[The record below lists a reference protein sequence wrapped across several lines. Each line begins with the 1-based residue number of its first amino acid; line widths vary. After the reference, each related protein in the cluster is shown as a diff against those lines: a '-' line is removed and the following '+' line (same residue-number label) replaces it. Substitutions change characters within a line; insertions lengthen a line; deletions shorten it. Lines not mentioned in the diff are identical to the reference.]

1 MSFRGTLT
9 ECLNRIGFMYKSNS
23 CSMPYILANDTGH
36 YYVLLTEAETPEY
49 LNRPDSAQFRLVLR
63 CSLSEMR
70 KIQSPSNLSL
80 F

>member
-1 MSFRGTLT
+1 
-9 ECLNRIGFMYKSNS
+9 
-23 CSMPYILANDTGH
+23 MPYILANDTGH

-63 CSLSEMR
+63 CSLAEMR
-70 KIQSPSNLSL
+70 KIQTPSNLSL